1 MADDAAPAGRRE
13 RAIRVRRCDGT
24 RPGEVVCPEYPG
36 LGWTIYRPTISR
48 RPSASI
54 AAAMGVASGTMR
66 PPSRTLRSVASKPE
80 TGPSA

>member
-1 MADDAAPAGRRE
+1 M
-13 RAIRVRRCDGT
+13 T
-24 RPGEVVCPEYPG
+24 RPQPAAKNARSVFVDVMEPG
-36 LGWTIYRPTISR
+36 RARSSVQNTPASDGPIYRPTISR